1 MKPVVSQIE
10 LSDTDKGTILTKQ
23 FQAAE
28 DGRKNIIIFGL
39 MMEEIST
46 RLPRESRRGCI
57 QEGGLK
63 DWLSEFAPRVHYG
76 TAMGY
81 RRFAVNARN
90 LWLAE
95 TRQTTAELAAPD
107 TYAQEVFDFVKNI
120 PLNELKGRPGRKSL
134 ADGGT
139 APEPRK
145 RLTADDRIAMA
156 EADLADLVKEV
167 NSFLNAG
174 KEKLVMDAPLRTH
187 ARTVFEAL
195 TKALK

>member
-1 MKPVVSQIE
+1 MKPVISQ
-10 LSDTDKGTILTKQ
+10 LSDEKKGVILTQQ
-23 FQAAE
+23 FQTAE
-28 DGRKNIIIFGL
+28 DGRKNIIVFGL
-39 MMEEIST
+39 MMEELST
-46 RLPRESRRGCI
+46 SLPQETRKGCI
-57 QEGGLK
+57 LDGGLK
-63 DWLSEFAPRVHYG
+63 TWLETYAPDVNYK

-81 RRFAVNARN
+81 RKFAVNARN

-107 TYAQEVFDFVKNI
+107 TYAQDVFDFVKNI

-134 ADGGT
+134 AAGGT

-156 EADLADLVKEV
+156 EADLADLVKAV
-167 NSFLNAG
+167 NSFLNNG

-187 ARTVFEAL
+187 ARTAFEEL
-195 TKALK
+195 VKALK

>member
-1 MKPVVSQIE
+1 MKPVISQ
-10 LSDTDKGTILTKQ
+10 LSDEKKGVILAQQ

-28 DGRKNIIIFGL
+28 DGRKNIIVFGL
-39 MMEEIST
+39 MLEELENSII
-46 RLPRESRRGCI
+46 LPAEKNSVGRPNKLGN
-57 QEGGLK
+57 
-63 DWLSEFAPRVHYG
+63 WLETYAPDVNYK

-81 RRFAVNARN
+81 RKFAVNARN

-120 PLNELKGRPGRKSL
+120 PLNDLKGKPGRKSL
-134 ADGGT
+134 AAGGT

-156 EADLADLVKEV
+156 EADLIAILSGITD
-167 NSFLNAG
+167 FLKSG
-174 KEKLVMDAPLRTH
+174 KEKLVMDHSIRSH
-187 ARTVFEAL
+187 ARKVLDDLAD
-195 TKALK
+195 ALK